1 MPESEFYP
9 FTQERI
15 DEQARNN
22 VNVLILG
29 SIAYAKAHGQ
39 GGRHWATF
47 MGQAVASTWEARAT
61 PQRLPRAWRSTLP
74 RLECGLS
81 S

>member
-1 MPESEFYP
+1 MIQGDHFDIRVRVYP

-47 MGQAVASTWEARAT
+47 MGQAVAST
-61 PQRLPRAWRSTLP
+61 
-74 RLECGLS
+74 
-81 S
+81 